1 MGRFRSGLPGG
12 AWPQASLSMSR
23 SDAHVPGEDVRINCR
38 DQETQILTF
47 WQRGRGHPRPNEH
60 RRWLSTPEE
69 FVDGETDVACNFS
82 QQSGRYVSASVK
94 GYRGAA
100 AVSMSELL
108 VRFALSDLNKA
119 EPVEQRDDLARP

>member
-1 MGRFRSGLPGG
+1 MCGDR
-12 AWPQASLSMSR
+12 
-23 SDAHVPGEDVRINCR
+23 
-38 DQETQILTF
+38 ETQILTF
-47 WQRGRGHPRPNEH
+47 WQRGIEHPRPNEH

-69 FVDGETDVACNFS
+69 FVDGETDVACDFS

-108 VRFALSDLNKA
+108 VRSALSGLNKA